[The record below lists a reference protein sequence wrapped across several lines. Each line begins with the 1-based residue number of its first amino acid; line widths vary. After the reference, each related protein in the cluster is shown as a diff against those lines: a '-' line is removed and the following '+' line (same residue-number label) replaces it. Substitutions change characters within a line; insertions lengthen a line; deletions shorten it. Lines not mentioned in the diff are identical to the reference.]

1 MPGLIMTFK
10 SGRSMLWG
18 DCLLMPMIIMKPFKV
33 LTNTSGNNPD
43 QITHYY
49 GPDAQPWKEYKN
61 STVLDQDEIGQ
72 QELNH
77 VMRKS
82 ADNAYSYYA

>member
-1 MPGLIMTFK
+1 MPGHIMTFN
-10 SGRSMLWG
+10 SRRSMWG
-18 DCLLMPMIIMKPFKV
+18 DNLMSMIILKPFQV
-33 LTNTSGNNPD
+33 LTNTPCNNPD

-49 GPDAQPWKEYKN
+49 SPDAQPWKEYKN
-61 STVLDQDEIGQ
+61 STMPDQDEIGE

-82 ADNAYSYYA
+82 ADDAYSYYA